1 MRGGNLFPNQLPGM
15 DMIKQDGD
23 AARVR
28 NGVQAQQNYEY
39 TEAGVDKVPF
49 YVPSF
54 KCPG

>member
-28 NGVQAQQNYEY
+28 NGVRVQQNYEY
-39 TEAGVDKVPF
+39 AVAGADTA
-49 YVPSF
+49 SF
-54 KCPG
+54 CLQSYRCPG

>member
-28 NGVQAQQNYEY
+28 NGIQAQQNCDY
-39 TEAGVDKVPF
+39 TAAGPDTESF
-49 YVPSF
+49 YIQSY

>member
-23 AARVR
+23 ASRVR
-28 NGVQAQQNYEY
+28 NGVQAQNCDY
-39 TEAGVDKVPF
+39 TAAGPDTESF
-49 YVPSF
+49 YVQSY

>member
-28 NGVQAQQNYEY
+28 NGVQAQQNYDCAM
-39 TEAGVDKVPF
+39 AGADTVSLCLQG
-49 YVPSF
+49 Y